1 MLLAIDVGN
10 TNTVIGIFKNKKL
23 IRDWRINT
31 RKETTGDEFSIIIKS
46 LFTES
51 SVSNEDITK
60 VVVSSVVPEMDHII
74 STFAK
79 NYLIN
84 SKVYWINS
92 ESVREVMPVL
102 YTNPKEVGADRIIN
116 GIAAY
121 KKYQTSLIVI
131 DFGTATT
138 FDVISSKGEYLGGA
152 ISAGIKI
159 SSDALFSIASK
170 LPRVELFDPPPNAIG
185 KDTITSIKS
194 GILYGYASLV
204 DGMVKRIK
212 KEVNETPKVIATGGL
227 SVIMEQITET
237 IESIEPYL
245 TLEGM
250 LIVSE
255 IFD

>member
-10 TNTVIGIFKNKKL
+10 TNTVIGLFKGKDL
-23 IRDWRINT
+23 FRDWRITT
-31 RKETTGDEFSIIIKS
+31 RKETTADEFSIIIKS
-46 LFTES
+46 LFAES
-51 SVSNEDITK
+51 MVENQEITK

-74 STFAK
+74 TGFST

-84 SKVYWINS
+84 AKIYWINS
-92 ESVREVMPVL
+92 ESVRELMPVL

-121 KKYQTSLIVI
+121 NKYKTSLIVI

-152 ISAGIKI
+152 ISPGIRI
-159 SSDALFSIASK
+159 ASEALFSVTSK
-170 LPRVELFDPPPNAIG
+170 LPRVELIDPPPNAIG
-185 KDTITSIKS
+185 KDTISSIKS
-194 GILYGYASLV
+194 GVLYGYASLV

-212 KEVNETPKVIATGGL
+212 TELQDSPKVIATGGL
-227 SVIMEQITET
+227 SVIMEKISET
-237 IESIEPYL
+237 IESTEPYL

-250 LIVSE
+250 LAVSE
-255 IFD
+255 IF

>member
-10 TNTVIGIFKNKKL
+10 TNTVIGIFENKKI

-31 RKETTGDEFSIIIKS
+31 RKETTGDEFGIIIKS

-51 SVSNEDITK
+51 SVSHEDITK
-60 VVVSSVVPEMDHII
+60 VVVSSVVPEVDHII
-74 STFAK
+74 ASFSK
-79 NYLIN
+79 NYLKN
-84 SKVYWINS
+84 AKVHWINS
-92 ESVREVMPVL
+92 ETVKDLMPVL
-102 YTNPKEVGADRIIN
+102 YTNPREVGADRIIN

-121 KKYQTSLIVI
+121 EKYKTALIVI

-152 ISAGIKI
+152 ISPGIKI
-159 SSDALFSIASK
+159 SADALFTITSK
-170 LPRVELFDPPPNAIG
+170 LPKVELFDPPPNAIG

-204 DGMVKRIK
+204 DGMVQRIK
-212 KEVNETPKVIATGGL
+212 NEVKKSPKVIATGGL
-227 SVIMEQITET
+227 SIIMEPITES
-237 IESIEPYL
+237 IESIEPHL

-250 LIVSE
+250 LIVSD
-255 IFD
+255 FFK